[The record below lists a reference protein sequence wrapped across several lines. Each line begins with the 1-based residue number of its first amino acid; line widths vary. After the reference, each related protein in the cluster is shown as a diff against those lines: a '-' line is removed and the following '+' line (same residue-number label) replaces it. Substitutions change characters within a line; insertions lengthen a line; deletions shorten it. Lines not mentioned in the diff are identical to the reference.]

1 MRKFLLVIFILI
13 FSAPCFSQ
21 VSDFIKVKKR
31 NNRTL
36 KTFFPGSF
44 ISCKTVYK
52 NYINGVVHAV
62 HNDSV
67 FVREYDIRS
76 VPNQWGVSSV
86 DTLGSYVVGV
96 YYKDIETIVFKKH
109 ESFGFVKN
117 GTLLMVGGLGFAVL
131 NLVNGKYLEEPIT
144 GPDNMKSLGI
154 SLGVAGAGFLMNR
167 LHKINNR
174 NGKKYIVE
182 YVRMGG
188 TPAFKAF

>member
-1 MRKFLLVIFILI
+1 MRKISPVIIFLI

-36 KTFFPGSF
+36 KTFFPGSL
-44 ISCKTVYK
+44 ISCQTVYG
-52 NYINGVVHAV
+52 NYIGGIVSAV

-67 FVREYDIRS
+67 FVKEFDIRS

-86 DTLGSYVVGV
+86 DTLGSYVVGIH
-96 YYKDIETIVFKKH
+96 YKDIQTIEFQKH

-117 GTLLMVGGLGFAVL
+117 GSLLMIGGIGYAAL
-131 NLVNGKYLEEPIT
+131 NLVNGKYLKQPIT
-144 GPDNMKSLGI
+144 DPENMKSLGI
-154 SLGVAGAGFLMNR
+154 SLGVAGVGFLLNR
-167 LHKINNR
+167 LNKMNNR

-182 YVRMGG
+182 YVCM
-188 TPAFKAF
+188 TCPPALRAF